1 MGRIVFTMNVILAGT
16 IFAVA
21 LSAGVLVL
29 LEIGR
34 RIGGRQLA
42 EEGESAS
49 KGLSAME
56 GAIFGLLGLI
66 FAFSFSGALT
76 RFDVRR
82 HLVVEEAN
90 DIGTAWLRV
99 ALLPADAQPP
109 MRDLFRRYLDSR
121 IEVYRKVPDMEA
133 VKAEQAGSAKLQSE
147 MWALAVS
154 STREAGTAQ
163 APMLLLP
170 ALNAMFD
177 ITATRT
183 EAARLHPPLMIFGM
197 LGALTLACSLFAGY
211 DMAIRRRL
219 NVLHSVAFAVVLS
232 VTAYVIIDLEYPRL
246 GFVQISDSDQVL
258 VDLRKSMN

>member
-1 MGRIVFTMNVILAGT
+1 MGWIVFTVNVILAGT

-34 RIGGRQLA
+34 RIGARQLA
-42 EEGESAS
+42 EEGETAS
-49 KGLSAME
+49 KGLGAIE

-66 FAFSFSGALT
+66 LAFSFSGALT
-76 RFDVRR
+76 RFDARR

-133 VKAEQAGSAKLQSE
+133 VKSEQARSAKLQSE
-147 MWALAVS
+147 IWVLAVS
-154 STREAGTAQ
+154 STREVGTAQ
-163 APMLLLP
+163 APMLLLT

-177 ITATRT
+177 ITTTRT
-183 EAARLHPPLMIFGM
+183 EAARVHPPLMIFGM

-219 NVLHSVAFAVVLS
+219 NLLHSVAFAAVLS

-246 GFVQISDSDQVL
+246 GFIQISDSDQVL

>member
-1 MGRIVFTMNVILAGT
+1 MNVILAGT

-34 RIGGRQLA
+34 RIGVRQLT
-42 EEGESAS
+42 EEGETAS
-49 KGLSAME
+49 KGLGAIE

-66 FAFSFSGALT
+66 LAFSFSGALT
-76 RFDVRR
+76 RFDARR

-133 VKAEQAGSAKLQSE
+133 VKSEQARSAKLQSE
-147 MWALAVS
+147 IWVLAVS
-154 STREAGTAQ
+154 STREVGTAQ

-177 ITATRT
+177 ITTTRT
-183 EAARLHPPLMIFGM
+183 EAARVHPPLMIFGM

-219 NVLHSVAFAVVLS
+219 NVLHSVAFAAVLS

-246 GFVQISDSDQVL
+246 GFIQISDSDQVL

>member
-1 MGRIVFTMNVILAGT
+1 MGWIVFTVNVILSGT

-34 RIGGRQLA
+34 RIGVRQLA
-42 EEGESAS
+42 EEGETAS
-49 KGLSAME
+49 KGLGAIE

-66 FAFSFSGALT
+66 LAFSFSGALT
-76 RFDVRR
+76 RFDARR

-90 DIGTAWLRV
+90 DIGTAWLLV

-133 VKAEQAGSAKLQSE
+133 VKSEQARSAKLQSE
-147 MWALAVS
+147 IWVLAVS
-154 STREAGTAQ
+154 STREVGTAQ

-177 ITATRT
+177 ITTTRT
-183 EAARLHPPLMIFGM
+183 EAARVHPPLMIFGM

-219 NVLHSVAFAVVLS
+219 NVLHSVAFAAVLS

-246 GFVQISDSDQVL
+246 GFIQISDSDQVL

>member
-1 MGRIVFTMNVILAGT
+1 VGWIVFTVNVILAGT

-34 RIGGRQLA
+34 RIGVRQLA
-42 EEGESAS
+42 EEGETAS
-49 KGLSAME
+49 KGLGAIE

-66 FAFSFSGALT
+66 LAFSFSGALT
-76 RFDVRR
+76 RFDARR

-133 VKAEQAGSAKLQSE
+133 VKAEQARSAKLQSE
-147 MWALAVS
+147 IW
-154 STREAGTAQ
+154 
-163 APMLLLP
+163 
-170 ALNAMFD
+170 
-177 ITATRT
+177 
-183 EAARLHPPLMIFGM
+183 AARCLLHAGSGNGP
-197 LGALTLACSLFAGY
+197 GADAAPARAERDVRHHHDANRG
-211 DMAIRRRL
+211 R
-219 NVLHSVAFAVVLS
+219 
-232 VTAYVIIDLEYPRL
+232 
-246 GFVQISDSDQVL
+246 
-258 VDLRKSMN
+258 

>member
-1 MGRIVFTMNVILAGT
+1 MDWIVFTVYVILAGT

-34 RIGGRQLA
+34 RIGVRQLA
-42 EEGESAS
+42 EEGETAS
-49 KGLSAME
+49 KGLGAIE

-66 FAFSFSGALT
+66 LAFSFSGALT
-76 RFDVRR
+76 RFDARR

-133 VKAEQAGSAKLQSE
+133 VKSEQARSAKLQSE
-147 MWALAVS
+147 IWALAVS

-177 ITATRT
+177 ITTTRT
-183 EAARLHPPLMIFGM
+183 EAV
-197 LGALTLACSLFAGY
+197 S
-211 DMAIRRRL
+211 
-219 NVLHSVAFAVVLS
+219 
-232 VTAYVIIDLEYPRL
+232 
-246 GFVQISDSDQVL
+246 
-258 VDLRKSMN
+258 

>member
-1 MGRIVFTMNVILAGT
+1 MKVILAGT
-16 IFAVA
+16 VFAVA
-21 LSAGVLVL
+21 LSAGILVF

-34 RIGGRQLA
+34 RIGARQLA

-49 KGLSAME
+49 KGLGTIE

-66 FAFSFSGALT
+66 LAFSFSGALA
-76 RFDVRR
+76 RFDARR

-90 DIGTAWLRV
+90 DIGTAWLRI
-99 ALLPADAQPP
+99 ALLPAETQPH

-121 IEVYRKVPDMEA
+121 IEVYRKIPQIQA
-133 VKAEQAGSAKLQSE
+133 VNAELMRSANLQSE
-147 MWALAVS
+147 IWALAVS
-154 STREAGTAQ
+154 SSQETGTAP

-177 ITATRT
+177 ITTTRT
-183 EAARLHPPLMIFGM
+183 EAAKIHPPLITFAM

-219 NVLHSVAFAVVLS
+219 NALHSIAFAVALS

-246 GFVQISDSDQVL
+246 GFIKVSDSDQVL
-258 VDLRKSMN
+258 VELRKGMNLQFN

>member
-1 MGRIVFTMNVILAGT
+1 MR
-16 IFAVA
+16 
-21 LSAGVLVL
+21 SSLV
-29 LEIGR
+29 
-34 RIGGRQLA
+34 
-42 EEGESAS
+42 
-49 KGLSAME
+49 
-56 GAIFGLLGLI
+56 
-66 FAFSFSGALT
+66 
-76 RFDVRR
+76 
-82 HLVVEEAN
+82 

-121 IEVYRKVPDMEA
+121 IEVYRKVPQMEA
-133 VKAEQAGSAKLQSE
+133 VKAELARSAKLQSE
-147 MWALAVS
+147 IWTLAITS
-154 STREAGTAQ
+154 SRAGTAQ

-177 ITATRT
+177 ITTTQT
-183 EAARLHPPLMIFGM
+183 EAARLHPPLIIFAM

-232 VTAYVIIDLEYPRL
+232 VTVYVIIDLEYPRL
-246 GFVQISDSDQVL
+246 GFIQISDSDRVL